1 MPDVA
6 APAGE
11 QQQHAS
17 VREPP
22 PLPLQLRCLLKRSW
36 RQVTRDKA
44 AIKLRVFSNMQ
55 SALVFGT
62 IWWRLRNIQKAVASR
77 LGMLQVWAPPR
88 PSSTGR
94 NLSICPF

>member
-1 MPDVA
+1 MPVVA
-6 APAGE
+6 APVGSHGG
-11 QQQHAS
+11 QS
-17 VREPP
+17 SMPPPP

-44 AIKLRVFSNMQ
+44 AIKLRVFSNVQ

-77 LGMLQVWAPPR
+77 LGMLQVRLWRGAFATR
-88 PSSTGR
+88 
-94 NLSICPF
+94 